1 MNKFLTGVGILATG
15 ITLLALPFAC
25 SKYNVLYN
33 KTARTEVGKSIMNSD
48 REIFKSSK
56 PYVENSIQTLH
67 SYKMQYDLANDEDKE
82 IIARNIKSEFAN
94 FDSKLIENDNLRQ
107 FLESIRGGY

>member
-1 MNKFLTGVGILATG
+1 MGIIGILG
-15 ITLLALPFAC
+15 IGLLLLVLPFSCA
-25 SKYNVLYN
+25 KHNALYN
-33 KTARTEVGKSIMNSD
+33 KTVRTEVGKSIMNSD

-67 SYKMQYDLANDEDKE
+67 NYKMQYDLANDEDKQ
-82 IIARNIKSEFAN
+82 IIANNIKSEFAN
-94 FDSKLIENDNLRQ
+94 FDSNLIENNNLRH

>member
-1 MNKFLTGVGILATG
+1 MKFIAVIGAGA
-15 ITLLALPFAC
+15 LLLVLPFAC
-25 SKYNVLYN
+25 AKYVLYN
-33 KTARTEVGKSIMNSD
+33 RTARTEVGKSIMDSD

-67 SYKMQYDLANDEDKE
+67 SYKMQYDLASDEDKQ
-82 IIARNIKSEFAN
+82 IIANNIKSEFAN
-94 FDSKLIENDNLRQ
+94 FDSNLIENNNLRH

>member
-1 MNKFLTGVGILATG
+1 MGIIGILG
-15 ITLLALPFAC
+15 IGLLLLVLPFSCA
-25 SKYNVLYN
+25 KYNVLYN
-33 KTARTEVGKSIMNSD
+33 KTVRTEVGKSIMNSD

-67 SYKMQYDLANDEDKE
+67 SYKMQYDLANDEDKQ
-82 IIARNIKSEFAN
+82 IIANNIKSEFSN
-94 FDSKLIENDNLRQ
+94 FDSNLIENNNLRH

>member
-1 MNKFLTGVGILATG
+1 MKFIAVIGAGA
-15 ITLLALPFAC
+15 LLLVLPFAC
-25 SKYNVLYN
+25 AKYDVLYN
-33 KTARTEVGKSIMNSD
+33 RTARTEVGKSIMDSD

-67 SYKMQYDLANDEDKE
+67 SYKMQYDLASDEDKQ
-82 IIARNIKSEFAN
+82 IIANNIKSEFAN
-94 FDSKLIENDNLRQ
+94 FDSDLIENNNLKH